1 MAALPEYDAK
11 REIVVLEKM
20 IEQSNGGN
28 LDNLTERVLD
38 LENFVN
44 SHNEA
49 LQKVKLA
56 RAGTRNVKGEIKE
69 IEEEIN
75 IMRGLIKDAA
85 GADEERITELKALV
99 EELREPIA
107 MQCERVRLYRTMPN
121 PPKPLKL
128 IKSIHEVTRDRE
140 AEILVASKQLRE
152 LKMILNMMKQHQA
165 ELEVESSRQICEK
178 TKEKDRAIHEL
189 ATRCMKERNQL
200 LQELSS
206 INEDIDEIKRHL
218 HRGHY
223 ESEAKKKQKLHD
235 YKAQLQRDYAEEAA
249 VRQVFDDQE
258 EGETTPASPKSAYED
273 KVWSADVWLRSRS
286 HFLAGCSARQQLQ
299 QQTHMHPRTQSIIVL
314 EKESEKAMS
323 GLKFEDKTRLV
334 AVKHGSIADKAG
346 FCKYIGRRVIAID
359 GEEVRPGQPL
369 KLAGRLTVEFKFDLD
384 VERLR
389 CSYIKR
395 DSDDPIN
402 KVHNASPLFL
412 HLIPLIPPSTTVPT
426 FRPRTHPQ
434 FDKKRTKFQDPYK
447 EMEKQTE
454 SQRKVTKTERQAL
467 QVQKQ
472 MLREYEA
479 QTKKEREEKER
490 EIIRLQLKV
499 RGCRGAP
506 HTTANNTTHS
516 WTESSTGRG
525 STRRRTS
532 ATARGWTPTR
542 RRSASS
548 RARTARASAC

>member
-11 REIVVLEKM
+11 REIMVLEKM
-20 IEQSNGGN
+20 IEQSNGSN
-28 LDNLTERVLD
+28 LDVLTERVLD

-85 GADEERITELKALV
+85 GADEERITELKGLV

-249 VRQVFDDQE
+249 VRQVFDDHD
-258 EGETTPASPKSAYED
+258 EGETAPASPKSAYED
-273 KVWSADVWLRSRS
+273 K
-286 HFLAGCSARQQLQ
+286 
-299 QQTHMHPRTQSIIVL
+299 SIIVL

-402 KVHNASPLFL
+402 K
-412 HLIPLIPPSTTVPT
+412 
-426 FRPRTHPQ
+426 
-434 FDKKRTKFQDPYK
+434 FDKKRSKFQDPYK

-490 EIIRLQLKV
+490 EIIRLQLKLDGVLNRQREYEEENQRYCAWMDANTKTLSQLKGKNRESERLLKAQEV
-499 RGCRGAP
+499 RAIEAP
-506 HTTANNTTHS
+506 STPQDQVLAEPEETPAQDEPEAVAVDTAAA
-516 WTESSTGRG
+516 EEEEYEE
-525 STRRRTS
+525 
-532 ATARGWTPTR
+532 A
-542 RRSASS
+542 
-548 RARTARASAC
+548 